1 MVGERSNE
9 TSQRRAELALA
20 AARGATDTE
29 LVLRSDA
36 EGLAMLGV
44 QEHDDSPVLADVL
57 RWQGSVLRDRGMAA
71 EAEALY
77 QRSLRAAQ
85 HADYLAGQSHAV
97 NCLGVM
103 AQRRGELNRAG
114 QLFVAAQ
121 RMAEGCGDTKLA
133 GMIQQN
139 RGVVADIAG
148 DCQSALAHYT
158 ESLRSFEQ
166 TNDLRA
172 MTLVLNNL
180 GLLHFKTASYDEA
193 RRSYDRA
200 LALARSRADLLSE
213 GVIEENIAE
222 LEMQRGDVSAASESI
237 ARALEIAIL
246 RQDPLRRAAA
256 LKLLGISLR
265 LSGKSREALEP
276 LRGALQ
282 ICANAADALLEAELH
297 YEAGM
302 AHAECGD
309 HLAAREMWTTAL
321 DAFEHIGARAQA
333 QRVRSTIEWR
343 LESKMNGT

>member
-1 MVGERSNE
+1 MARERTSDA
-9 TSQRRAELALA
+9 SQRRADLALA
-20 AARGATDTE
+20 AARGSTDTE

-36 EGLAMLGV
+36 EGLALLGV
-44 QEHDDSPVLADVL
+44 HEDDDSPVLADVL
-57 RWQGSVLRDRGMAA
+57 RWQGSVLRDRGQTA

-148 DCQSALAHYT
+148 DCQAALAHYT
-158 ESLRSFEQ
+158 ESLKAFEQ

-180 GLLHFKTASYDEA
+180 GLLHFKTASYDDA
-193 RRSYDRA
+193 RRCYDRA
-200 LALARSRADLLSE
+200 LSIARSRADLLSE

-222 LEMQRGDVSAASESI
+222 LEMQRGNLSAASESI

-256 LKLLGISLR
+256 LKLLGTSLR
-265 LSGKSREALEP
+265 LSGRSREALEP
-276 LRGALQ
+276 IRGALQ
-282 ICANAADALLEAELH
+282 ICANASDALLEAELH
-297 YEAGM
+297 HEAGV

-309 HLAAREMWTTAL
+309 HAAAREMWTNAL
-321 DAFEHIGARAQA
+321 TAFERIGAQVQA
-333 QRVRSTIEWR
+333 QRVRAVM
-343 LESKMNGT
+343 ESQPPA